1 MLPWIL
7 AGVCVMIAVI
17 LLIRNILIQHDLR
30 NLTEQIEE
38 KLNGDTNVS
47 LYITGRNKY
56 LRQTAGTL
64 NAQLNQLRKQQ
75 IQFQHGNA
83 ELKNAVTNISHDL
96 RTPLTAICGYLDMME
111 NADAETRMRY
121 LRIMKER
128 AELMKHLTE
137 EMFRY
142 SVILSEKPEVQNEK
156 VCINQ
161 VLEDSIM
168 GFYAALSERGI
179 VPEVHL
185 TEKRITANLNKEQLS
200 RIFSNLLNNA
210 LKYSGG
216 DLSIVLSDSGE
227 ISFSNIAKELS
238 AVKVEQLFDRFYTVD
253 SAHHSTGLGLSIAR
267 TLAERM
273 GGTISAEYAE
283 ERLSIRLC
291 FSGQIIQNE

>member
-142 SVILSEKPEVQNEK
+142 SVILSEKPEV
-156 VCINQ
+156 
-161 VLEDSIM
+161 
-168 GFYAALSERGI
+168 
-179 VPEVHL
+179 HL
-185 TEKRITANLNKEQLS
+185 TES
-200 RIFSNLLNNA
+200 VSP
-210 LKYSGG
+210 
-216 DLSIVLSDSGE
+216 
-227 ISFSNIAKELS
+227 
-238 AVKVEQLFDRFYTVD
+238 
-253 SAHHSTGLGLSIAR
+253 
-267 TLAERM
+267 
-273 GGTISAEYAE
+273 
-283 ERLSIRLC
+283 
-291 FSGQIIQNE
+291 QI